1 MATFIG
7 MLFAVI
13 SGTCDGSFGAM
24 LKIPKKWEWENTWI
38 VYSITALALFP
49 IGLAWW
55 AVPDL
60 SGVYRAV
67 SAGTILRTFF
77 FGAGWGMGSVMF
89 GLGLYMLGQS
99 LAYTVMVG
107 LIAVGGS
114 LIPMLITSPEQV
126 PTTGGIIIILSMAV
140 TVIGVAFCGHG
151 GKLRDDGLQ
160 DALQA
165 TKRYSNFGLAFL
177 VCVGAGLFS
186 CMFNLAFHFAEPI
199 SAAAA
204 KQIGEAS
211 TSFRAN
217 TPIWLLVMLGGLVPN
232 LGYCTYLLLTKGTWR
247 RFGERGVVH
256 YWLTGIA
263 MGIIF
268 AADITFYGIGAA
280 SLGKL
285 GTTVAWLIMNAAGI
299 LIANFWGVITGEW
312 RGAPKAAT
320 RRMLLGSLVLC
331 LSIVLV
337 NYGDYIL
344 PEVNPN
350 DGNAADTVPVVR
362 RPNDEKPVSCIPHSE
377 TRRAERPA

>member
-13 SGTCDGSFGAM
+13 SGACDGSFGAM

-38 VYSITALALFP
+38 LYSITALALFP

-60 SGVYRAV
+60 PGVYRAV
-67 SAGTILRTFF
+67 STGTLLQTFL
-77 FGAGWGMGSVMF
+77 FGVGWGMGSVMF

-126 PTTGGIIIILSMAV
+126 PTTGGLIIILSMAV

-151 GKLRDDGLQ
+151 GKLRDDGMQ
-160 DALQA
+160 QA
-165 TKRYSNFGLAFL
+165 AEGVKRYHNFGLAFL
-177 VCVGAGLFS
+177 VCVGAGVFS

-199 SAAAA
+199 SMAAA

-232 LGYCTYLLLTKGTWR
+232 VSYCTYLLVSKGSWR
-247 RFGERGVVH
+247 RFAERGVAH

-263 MGIIF
+263 MGVIF
-268 AADITFYGIGAA
+268 AADITFYGIGAS

-312 RGAPKAAT
+312 HGAPKAAQ
-320 RRMLLGSLVLC
+320 RQMLWGSLILA

-337 NYGDYIL
+337 NYGDYVL
-344 PEVNPN
+344 PETGVSG
-350 DGNAADTVPVVR
+350 GNAAGTVPEAR
-362 RPNDEKPVSCIPHSE
+362 QPADEKPASCIRHSE
-377 TRRAERPA
+377 SPCAEQPA